1 MSKINVK
8 SIREQLASAL
18 SREFDYTRKV
28 SIYGAGSAS
37 AFAGPCFEE
46 TGEIA
51 CFIDETLTL
60 GGGGGGGGTR
70 FFWGSPVYTG
80 SVAKKKAPTKL
91 IV

>member
-37 AFAGPCFEE
+37 ALAKPCFEDID
-46 TGEIA
+46 EIA
-51 CFIDETLTL
+51 YFIDDTLTL
-60 GGGGGGGGTR
+60 GGGGGPL
-70 FFWGSPVYTG
+70 FF
-80 SVAKKKAPTKL
+80 
-91 IV
+91 

>member
-1 MSKINVK
+1 MGTFNVK

-18 SREFDYTRKV
+18 SREFDCTRKV

-51 CFIDETLTL
+51 CFFDEPRPR
-60 GGGGGGGGTR
+60 GGGGGALFLR
-70 FFWGSPVYTG
+70 
-80 SVAKKKAPTKL
+80 
-91 IV
+91 

>member
-1 MSKINVK
+1 MGTFNVK

-18 SREFDYTRKV
+18 SREFDCTRKV

-60 GGGGGGGGTR
+60 GGGGGGGGRQFFRVKRKKR
-70 FFWGSPVYTG
+70 FRRP
-80 SVAKKKAPTKL
+80 KIKAGPK
-91 IV
+91 